1 MRPGN
6 HQPGGSHCKNGP
18 LRRLGDGF
26 MPKYAY
32 RALNKEGKQTFG
44 IIQADTQALAIND
57 VRSLGLFP
65 THVRE
70 ATRADERKALRAGR
84 GLNELYFGGVKTKEL
99 CVMTRQLSTL
109 IDAGLPLL
117 RCINVLIAQLKPC
130 KLRDI
135 LREISSDIQ
144 SGSTFAE
151 ALAKHPKQFDR
162 LFVNMVRAGE
172 VGGLLETVLQR
183 LAIFMERREMLKRR
197 VRSALIYPIAVIIIA
212 MGIVAFLLMKVVP
225 VFAEIFTEF
234 GGELPGPTKLLI
246 AAGDVVIYKWWLM
259 IVVFCWTV
267 IGLKLMFKSKQVKR
281 VFDRV
286 ILKVP
291 LIGDLVTKVS
301 VARFARTLGTLV
313 TSGVPILQALKI
325 TRETIGNEVVQNAV
339 DKVHDSVQDGGTIAV
354 PLDESKVFPAMV
366 VNMIDVGEETGALD
380 SMLMKVA
387 DIYDAEV
394 EAAVDGMLALMEPM
408 IIVVLGGIIGFI
420 VVALYLPIFTLGDQI
435 SGT

>member
-1 MRPGN
+1 
-6 HQPGGSHCKNGP
+6 
-18 LRRLGDGF
+18 
-26 MPKYAY
+26 MPKFAY
-32 RALNKEGKQTFG
+32 RALNREGKQTFG
-44 IIQADTQALAIND
+44 VLQADSQALAIND

-70 ATRADERKALRAGR
+70 ATRADERKALRQGKG

-99 CVMTRQLSTL
+99 VVMTRQLSTL

-117 RCINVLIAQLKPC
+117 RCINVLIAQLKAC

-144 SGSTFAE
+144 GGSTFAE

-172 VGGLLETVLQR
+172 VGGMLEVVLQR
-183 LAIFMERREMLKRR
+183 LAIFMERRQALKRR
-197 VRSALIYPIAVIIIA
+197 VRGALIYPIAVILIA
-212 MGIVAFLLMKVVP
+212 SGIVAFLLVRVVP
-225 VFAEIFTEF
+225 VFAEIFEEF
-234 GGELPGPTKLLI
+234 GGELPAPTQFLI
-246 AAGDVVIYKWWLM
+246 AAGDFMMYRWWLL
-259 IVVFCWTV
+259 IVILCWSV
-267 IGLKLMFKSKQVKR
+267 IGLKLLMKSKTVKR

-286 ILKVP
+286 VLKVP
-291 LIGDLVTKVS
+291 LVGDLVTKVS

-325 TRETIGNEVVQNAV
+325 TRETIGNEVIQNAV
-339 DKVHDSVQDGGTIAV
+339 DKVHDSVQDGGTIAA
-354 PLDESKVFPAMV
+354 PLDESKAFPPMV

-394 EAAVDGMLALMEPM
+394 EAAVDAMLALLEPA
-408 IIVVLGGIIGFI
+408 IIIILGGIVGFI
-420 VVALYLPIFTLGDQI
+420 VVSLYLPIFMLGDAI
-435 SGT
+435 SGV

>member
-1 MRPGN
+1 
-6 HQPGGSHCKNGP
+6 
-18 LRRLGDGF
+18 
-26 MPKYAY
+26 MPKFAY
-32 RALNKEGKQTFG
+32 RALNKEGKQQFG

-70 ATRADERKALRAGR
+70 ATRADEKKALRAGR

-117 RCINVLIAQLKPC
+117 RCINVLIAQLKPS

-183 LAIFMERREMLKRR
+183 LAIFMERRQALKRR
-197 VRSALIYPIAVIIIA
+197 VRGALIYPIAVILIA
-212 MGIVAFLLMKVVP
+212 CGIVAFLLVKVVP
-225 VFAEIFTEF
+225 VFAEIFLEF
-234 GGELPGPTKLLI
+234 GGDLPAPTKLLI
-246 AAGDVVIYKWWLM
+246 AAGDFMMYKWWLL
-259 IVVFCWTV
+259 IVVLCWTI
-267 IGLKLMFKSKQVKR
+267 IGLKLAFKSKQVKR

-291 LIGDLVTKVS
+291 LIGDLVTKVA

-339 DKVHDSVQDGGTIAV
+339 DAVHDSVQDGGTIAV

-394 EAAVDGMLALMEPM
+394 EAAVEAMLALMEPA
-408 IIVVLGGIIGFI
+408 IIIVLGGIIGFI

>member
-1 MRPGN
+1 
-6 HQPGGSHCKNGP
+6 
-18 LRRLGDGF
+18 

-32 RALNKEGKQTFG
+32 RALNRDGKQQFG
-44 IIQADTQALAIND
+44 IIQADTQALALND
-57 VRSLGLFP
+57 VRALGLFP
-65 THVRE
+65 THIKE
-70 ATRADERKALRAGR
+70 ATRADERRALRQGK
-84 GLNELYFGGVKTKEL
+84 GGIEELYFGGVKTKEIV
-99 CVMTRQLSTL
+99 VMTRQLSTL

-135 LREISSDIQ
+135 LRETAADIQ

-172 VGGLLETVLQR
+172 VGGMLEVVLQR
-183 LAIFMERREMLKRR
+183 LALFMERRQALKRR
-197 VRSALIYPIAVIIIA
+197 VRGAMIYPIAVLLIA
-212 MGIVAFLLMKVVP
+212 AGIVAFLLLKVVP
-225 VFAEIFTEF
+225 VFADIFTEF
-234 GGELPGPTKLLI
+234 GGDLPGPTKILI
-246 AAGDVVIYKWWLM
+246 AAGDFMIYKWWVL
-259 IVVFCWTV
+259 VTV
-267 IGLKLMFKSKQVKR
+267 ICWIVIVIKLMMRSKQVKR

-291 LIGDLVTKVS
+291 LVGDLIVKVS
-301 VARFARTLGTLV
+301 VARFSRTLGTLV

-325 TRETIGNEVVQNAV
+325 TRETIGNEVIQNACDAV
-339 DKVHDSVQDGGTIAV
+339 YDSVQDGGTIAA
-354 PLDESKVFPAMV
+354 PLDASKVFPAMV

-394 EAAVDGMLALMEPM
+394 EAAVEGMLALMEPL

-420 VVALYLPIFTLGDQI
+420 VVALYLPIFTLGDSI
-435 SGT
+435 TGG